1 MGEGEGGGEMIDARS
16 QKNLDT
22 LLPKVKPVM
31 EAFVIEAKKHFQEKG
46 VDCIVICG
54 TRTYAEQDRLYAQGR
69 TAPGNIVTK
78 ARGGESRHNFGLAI
92 DIGLFVNKKYLE
104 DSPFYDHIGPIVAK
118 FPQLEWGGNW
128 KFVDEPHVE
137 YRTGLSL
144 AQMRERVKAGKSIV

>member
-1 MGEGEGGGEMIDARS
+1 MIDARS

-22 LLPKVKPVM
+22 LLPKVRPVM

-46 VDCIVICG
+46 VDCIVIAG
-54 TRTYAEQDRLYAQGR
+54 TRTWAEQDAIYAQGR
-69 TAPGNIVTK
+69 TKPGPIVSR

-92 DIGLFVNKKYLE
+92 DLGLFVNGKYLE
-104 DSPFYDHIGPIVAK
+104 DSPFYDHIGKIVAK

-137 YRTGLSL
+137 YRTGLTL
-144 AQMRERVKAGKSIV
+144 AQMRERVKNGKAIVA

>member
-1 MGEGEGGGEMIDARS
+1 MIDARS

-22 LLPKVKPVM
+22 LLPKVRPVM
-31 EAFVIEAKKHFQEKG
+31 EAFVLEAKKHFQEKG
-46 VDCIVICG
+46 VDCIVIAG
-54 TRTYAEQDRLYAQGR
+54 TRTWAEQDAIYAQGR
-69 TAPGNIVTK
+69 TKPGKIVSR

-92 DIGLFVNKKYLE
+92 DLGLFVNKKYLE

-137 YRTGLSL
+137 FKTGLTL
-144 AQMRERVKAGKSIV
+144 AAMRERVKTGKSIV